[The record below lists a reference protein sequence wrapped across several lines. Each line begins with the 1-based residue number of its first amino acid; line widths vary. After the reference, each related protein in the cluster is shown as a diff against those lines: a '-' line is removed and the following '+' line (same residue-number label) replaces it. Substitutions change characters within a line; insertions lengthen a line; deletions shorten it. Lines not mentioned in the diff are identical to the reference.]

1 MAYDYEEKLAD
12 FGTVTYLPISRICLQ
27 YLEVVGTVGV
37 FKNYQAQPYNHYG
50 FKAKDG
56 IGAAPVNFEI

>member
-37 FKNYQAQPYNHYG
+37 FKNATL
-50 FKAKDG
+50 
-56 IGAAPVNFEI
+56 